1 MFTLAFHPVFDFS
14 LRRSSFS
21 IQHCRPFSPL
31 GKSFPF
37 FFLLD
42 VVRLHLPLG
51 VPHLMSR
58 RNTYFF
64 SYFVGKGTKEMMAKH
79 GGKRV
84 EKKKGNTGRRAS
96 PRKGAS
102 TRRRTKIFSGAGL
115 FLSLF
120 FLFVRFTKK
129 SFFLFLFLFASA
141 LFLYSSLTS
150 LFTVPF
156 PHFEAG
162 RKKGAKPNARNTHG
176 SLFLCVS
183 VFNFFPFPLFPPFL
197 LHFVTSCFSCAMRAR
212 PGTRLKARLDRPIS
226 VQGWQFSCGGAA
238 AFSLWLFKGQEHW
251 VHNKVGTK
259 LLAFVLPSLLSRF
272 TNLQVLRLFLVFLFF
287 LWCWSSFRDLS
298 NVVKKRWGN
307 VQLNR
312 FCNVGLLWWWLQRSL
327 VSFVLRHCTRG
338 RWVLCS
344 SFNR

>member
-84 EKKKGNTGRRAS
+84 EKKREIRDDARRPGREPAREGEQKSS
-96 PRKGAS
+96 PAQV
-102 TRRRTKIFSGAGL
+102 F
-115 FLSLF
+115 FCLF
-120 FLFVRFTKK
+120 FFY
-129 SFFLFLFLFASA
+129 LFASQKSPFSFSSFCSHQ
-141 LFLYSSLTS
+141 LFFSTPSLTS
-150 LFTVPF
+150 LFSLPF

-226 VQGWQFSCGGAA
+226 AQG
-238 AFSLWLFKGQEHW
+238 
-251 VHNKVGTK
+251 
-259 LLAFVLPSLLSRF
+259 
-272 TNLQVLRLFLVFLFF
+272 
-287 LWCWSSFRDLS
+287 
-298 NVVKKRWGN
+298 
-307 VQLNR
+307 
-312 FCNVGLLWWWLQRSL
+312 
-327 VSFVLRHCTRG
+327 
-338 RWVLCS
+338 
-344 SFNR
+344 